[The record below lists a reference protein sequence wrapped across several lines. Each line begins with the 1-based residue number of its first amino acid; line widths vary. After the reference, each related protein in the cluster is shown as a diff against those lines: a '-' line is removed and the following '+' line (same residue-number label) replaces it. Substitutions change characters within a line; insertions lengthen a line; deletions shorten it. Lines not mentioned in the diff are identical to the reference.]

1 MGQKVSTTDF
11 IWTYTEQ
18 PHSDRRREIVKK
30 YPEIKKLFGV
40 DPSLKYVVSASVIL
54 QIIAAFLLRDS
65 SWVLIFLQAY
75 FFGGVVNHALT
86 LAIHD
91 ISHNTAFGND
101 WPLSNR
107 FFGMFANLPIS
118 VPMSVSF
125 KKYHVEHHRY
135 LGEDALD
142 TDVPTEFEAKF
153 FTTPIRKLL
162 WLFLQPLFYAFRPLT
177 IYKKAPTDLEIVN
190 AFIQVTFDV
199 AVLYFFSFKSLAYLF
214 LGTFLALGL
223 HPSAG
228 HFVAEHYIFSGEQ
241 ETYSYYGLWNL
252 VLYNV
257 GYHMEHHDF
266 PYIPGKNLPKVRK
279 IAPEFYD
286 NLHIHESWVTVLSTF
301 VFSPSMGPYKRIKRP
316 ASMPQEV
323 YGHYALA
330 SYLKPV
336 QRVFQRFLETIYVI
350 KKSNWSVK
358 NK

>member
-1 MGQKVSTTDF
+1 
-11 IWTYTEQ
+11 
-18 PHSDRRREIVKK
+18 
-30 YPEIKKLFGV
+30 
-40 DPSLKYVVSASVIL
+40 
-54 QIIAAFLLRDS
+54 
-65 SWVLIFLQAY
+65 
-75 FFGGVVNHALT
+75 
-86 LAIHD
+86 
-91 ISHNTAFGND
+91 
-101 WPLSNR
+101 
-107 FFGMFANLPIS
+107 MFANLPIS

-257 GYHMEHHDF
+257 GYHVSF
-266 PYIPGKNLPKVRK
+266 
-279 IAPEFYD
+279 
-286 NLHIHESWVTVLSTF
+286 
-301 VFSPSMGPYKRIKRP
+301 
-316 ASMPQEV
+316 
-323 YGHYALA
+323 
-330 SYLKPV
+330 
-336 QRVFQRFLETIYVI
+336 
-350 KKSNWSVK
+350 
-358 NK
+358 